1 MRQTS
6 DITSNS
12 SAPVRSFLDS
22 SILSPISWVVRRL
35 TPGVS
40 RVGKRLEV
48 GANRQVSK
56 LLRRLASDNATVALS
71 DIEAPRKVLLIRPNF
86 RMGNLLLATPA
97 LNAVRTALPGV
108 TTGLLTTSSYADL
121 LDGHPDIDR
130 LYLIDRNML
139 IRPDRVW
146 RLLRKIRL
154 EGYDLAIDCASGSSL
169 LSGACAI
176 LSGAR
181 YRLAPSGK
189 SQSHLFNVHGVSP
202 AGPIHVIDETLALL
216 DQAAIPARTRDMMIH
231 VADADRQWA
240 LSRLAEHATP
250 GAHVRVGVNIGA
262 RGSKRWPIEHF
273 LDVIRELDRKGCSV
287 IVFAG
292 PQELDRLNELTGAL
306 PDSVVVDTTSEPRR
320 FAALLQTCSLFV
332 TCDTGP
338 MHLAVA
344 VGTPTLAIF
353 VRDNADRFGPIGPRH
368 RVLYAEGG
376 VTATMVLET
385 IDTMSLSFIE
395 K

>member
-1 MRQTS
+1 M
-6 DITSNS
+6 
-12 SAPVRSFLDS
+12 
-22 SILSPISWVVRRL
+22 
-35 TPGVS
+35 
-40 RVGKRLEV
+40 
-48 GANRQVSK
+48 
-56 LLRRLASDNATVALS
+56 
-71 DIEAPRKVLLIRPNF
+71 
-86 RMGNLLLATPA
+86 
-97 LNAVRTALPGV
+97 
-108 TTGLLTTSSYADL
+108 
-121 LDGHPDIDR
+121 
-130 LYLIDRNML
+130 
-139 IRPDRVW
+139 
-146 RLLRKIRL
+146 
-154 EGYDLAIDCASGSSL
+154 
-169 LSGACAI
+169 
-176 LSGAR
+176 
-181 YRLAPSGK
+181 
-189 SQSHLFNVHGVSP
+189 
-202 AGPIHVIDETLALL
+202 
-216 DQAAIPARTRDMMIH
+216 
-231 VADADRQWA
+231 
-240 LSRLAEHATP
+240 AEHATP

-338 MHLAVA
+338 MHLAIA